1 MLPDDGRRPEH
12 EGAIL
17 VCILMY
23 ILKLIQFKKKTV
35 HLLVCELHSETEIA
49 VQNLIQLYTNTF
61 FVFHI
66 TGLKMTLW
74 GRNVLSD

>member
-23 ILKLIQFKKKTV
+23 ILKLIQFKKKN
-35 HLLVCELHSETEIA
+35 SA
-49 VQNLIQLYTNTF
+49 
-61 FVFHI
+61 FVGVWI
-66 TGLKMTLW
+66 T
-74 GRNVLSD
+74 